1 MAPQEVLA
9 KAREIETH
17 DGRDAA
23 IAYMKNW
30 ESHERSQSWSYDDQE
45 MREMSAFNAD
55 IISGMIVDF

>member
-1 MAPQEVLA
+1 MSPRQILA
-9 KAREIETH
+9 EAREIEKRS
-17 DGRDAA
+17 GRDAA

-30 ESHERSQSWSYDDQE
+30 ESHELAQSWSYDDQE

>member
-1 MAPQEVLA
+1 MSPRQILA
-9 KAREIETH
+9 EAREIEVRN
-17 DGRDAA
+17 GRDAA

-45 MREMSAFNAD
+45 MREMSALNAD